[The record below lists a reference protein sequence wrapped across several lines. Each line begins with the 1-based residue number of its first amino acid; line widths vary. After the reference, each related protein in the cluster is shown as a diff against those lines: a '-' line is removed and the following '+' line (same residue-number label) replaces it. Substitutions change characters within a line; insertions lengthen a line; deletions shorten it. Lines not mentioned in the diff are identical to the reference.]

1 LANHAVKQ
9 GDKSGGNLITET
21 AVIDANKFTLAYNEN
36 TFSLE
41 FSALDFNN
49 PERISY
55 QYMID
60 ELGNE
65 WISNHPG
72 VNRVTFSN
80 LSPGTYTFRVRASD
94 HGNYSNVRTV
104 TIVITPPWYQSW
116 WAICLWVLIG
126 SAIMYTIVMYI
137 LSRLHHKQEMLKK
150 NIKAN
155 QRSETSVFHQHL
167 T

>member
-1 LANHAVKQ
+1 MYLANHAVKQ

-65 WISNHPG
+65 C
-72 VNRVTFSN
+72 
-80 LSPGTYTFRVRASD
+80 
-94 HGNYSNVRTV
+94 
-104 TIVITPPWYQSW
+104 VITSYS
-116 WAICLWVLIG
+116 IH
-126 SAIMYTIVMYI
+126 YTKLYD
-137 LSRLHHKQEMLKK
+137 ST
-150 NIKAN
+150 NWC
-155 QRSETSVFHQHL
+155 FHVDFQGL
-167 T
+167 F